1 MEKLN
6 KIKIKAQT
14 ETPYTLKVHTN
25 DTDILAQEISTLS
38 CDNGQKF
45 EYVPSKLYAH
55 QVMIDLLAG
64 KLRFQVI

>member
-14 ETPYTLKVHTN
+14 ETLYTLKVHTN

-45 EYVPSKLYAH
+45 EYVPSKLYAR